1 MMGKVTG
8 VKMSGRRWAVVGA
21 VTWLVVAGPAS
32 AASIKGTVQFAGG
45 AAEQKKLAVTIDQYV
60 CGKDKDPESLVLSP
74 QKGIR
79 NAVVWLDA
87 PTSGKF
93 ETPPA
98 PIQMDQHQCVF
109 VPRVVVVPVG
119 GTVEFLNSDRLL
131 HNIHTISRENSSY
144 NRTQPKGRTIPL
156 TFSKPEIVRISCD
169 LHSWMRAWVVVMVME
184 HPFYAV
190 TNADGAFVLANIRSG
205 TYKLQVW
212 QESLGITSRDVVVG
226 SDDVSG
232 VTIEM
237 RPK

>member
-1 MMGKVTG
+1 MRGKVTG
-8 VKMSGRRWAVVGA
+8 VNMSGRRWAVVGA

-45 AAEQKKLAVTIDQYV
+45 AAEQKRLAVTIDQYV
-60 CGKDKDPESLVLSP
+60 CGKDKDPESLVLSV

-98 PIQMDQHQCVF
+98 PVQIDQHQCTF
-109 VPRVVVVPVG
+109 VPRVVLVPAG

-156 TFSKPEIVRISCD
+156 TFSKREIVRIACD
-169 LHSWMRAWVVVMVME
+169 LHSWMRAWVVVMD

-190 TNADGAFVLANIRSG
+190 TSTDGGFVLPNVPAG

-212 QESLGITSRDVVVG
+212 QESLGIASKDVVVG
-226 SDDVSG
+226 SEDVSG